1 MPTFLIVDD
10 SPVDRRLAGTV
21 LEKLDGASVVY
32 ANNGLAALDQLAIE
46 KPDVVVTDIQMPD
59 LDGLQLVLEV
69 RRKYPRIPVVL
80 MTSRGSEDMA
90 GQALEAGAAAY
101 VPKRR
106 LLQDLAATVER
117 VLSITYIDRQTSR
130 VMQRL
135 HQQDSSFVLENELA
149 LLLSLAT
156 QLRDTVNT
164 IWRCDPV
171 QVLRIGM
178 ALEEALVNACLH
190 GNLELDSELREADE
204 NLFQQLSRQRATQPP
219 YAERRIFVEA
229 QCTPTIFQCVIRDEG
244 RGFDPAQLP
253 DPFSEDALERTT
265 GRGLTLIRSFMDE
278 VQFNERGNEILLIKR
293 KTTLPSSLLFESDMA
308 VLPDL
313 STVL

>member
-21 LEKLDGASVVY
+21 LEKLEGASICY
-32 ANNGLAALDQLAIE
+32 APNGLAALDQLVIA
-46 KPDVVVTDIQMPD
+46 KPDVVVTDIQMPE
-59 LDGLQLVLEV
+59 LNGLQLVLEV
-69 RRKYPRIPVVL
+69 RRKYPHIPVIL
-80 MTSRGSEDMA
+80 MTARGSEDMA
-90 GQALEAGAAAY
+90 GQALEAGAAGY

-130 VMQRL
+130 VMKRL
-135 HQQDSSFVLENELA
+135 DHQDSSFVLENELA

-156 QLRDTVNT
+156 HLRDTVNT

-190 GNLELDSELREADE
+190 GNLELNSELREADE
-204 NLFQQLSRQRATQPP
+204 DLFQQLSRQRATQSP
-219 YAERRIFVEA
+219 YAERRIFVDA
-229 QCTPTIFQCVIRDEG
+229 QCTPTTFQCVIRDEG
-244 RGFDPAQLP
+244 NGFDPSQLP
-253 DPFSEDALERTT
+253 DPFSADSLERTT

-278 VQFNERGNEILLIKR
+278 VQYNERGNEVLLIKR
-293 KTTLPSSLLFESDMA
+293 KMTLPSSLLPETDSA
-308 VLPDL
+308 VLPEL
-313 STVL
+313 STVS

>member
-1 MPTFLIVDD
+1 MPSFLIVDD

-21 LEKLDGASVVY
+21 LEKLKGASIHY
-32 ANNGLAALDQLAIE
+32 ASNGLAALDQLVIA
-46 KPDVVVTDIQMPD
+46 KPDVVVTDIQMPE
-59 LDGLQLVLEV
+59 LNGLQLVLEV
-69 RRKYPRIPVVL
+69 RRKYPHIPVVL
-80 MTSRGSEDMA
+80 MTARGSEDLA

-130 VMQRL
+130 VMKRL
-135 HQQDSSFVLENELA
+135 DHQDSSFVLENELA

-156 QLRDTVNT
+156 HLRDTVNT

-171 QVLRIGM
+171 QELRIGM

-190 GNLELDSELREADE
+190 GNLELNSELREADE
-204 NLFQQLSRQRATQPP
+204 DLFQQLSRQRATQSP
-219 YAERRIFVEA
+219 YAERRIFVDA
-229 QCTPTIFQCVIRDEG
+229 QCTPTTFQCVIRDEG
-244 RGFDPAQLP
+244 NGFDPSQLP
-253 DPFSEDALERTT
+253 DPFSVDALERTT

-278 VQFNERGNEILLIKR
+278 VEFSERGNEVLLIKR
-293 KTTLPSSLLFESDMA
+293 KMTLPSSLLPEADTA
-308 VLPDL
+308 VLPEL

>member
-10 SPVDRRLAGTV
+10 SPVDRCLAGTV

-156 QLRDTVNT
+156 QLRDTVNM

-219 YAERRIFVEA
+219 YAGRRIFVDA
-229 QCTPTIFQCVIRDEG
+229 QCTPTMFQCVIRDEG

-293 KTTLPSSLLFESDMA
+293 KTTLPSSLLTELDTA
-308 VLPDL
+308 ILPEL